1 MTAILILLCLAIA
14 GRELYLSFD
23 RKRSG
28 TAPEI
33 ADIRTQ
39 LTALKGTRE
48 ELEEFRGVQREQLE
62 RLAAGQVTHA
72 ESLQETDARIRSLIS
87 QINDRML
94 PEIND
99 QLTQQR
105 GSVDRLT
112 GEVAR
117 LRGHLI
123 GRLDQAVAAS
133 LGADPVDTVA
143 GGLGTEGTEAPSG
156 LIRAYERFAERYGL
170 RIELSDPT
178 GEDTN
183 WKAHYYLSGRSP
195 RGLERDFIDLV
206 RRLRASGSASGATSG
221 SASGGASGGTSGG
234 ASNGTETEA
243 ANALLHSLHDIE
255 MGGAQVGPFVLVR
268 TPEAMLC
275 GVLSLAELRKAGPAR
290 LLADPVGAAVR
301 LHGLPESR
309 FCDLSAFNGSER
321 SR

>member
-48 ELEEFRGVQREQLE
+48 ELEEFRAVQREQLE

-72 ESLQETDARIRSLIS
+72 ESLRETDARIRSLIT

-94 PEIND
+94 PEINTR
-99 QLTQQR
+99 LTQQR
-105 GSVDRLT
+105 DSVDRLAE
-112 GEVAR
+112 EVAR
-117 LRGHLI
+117 LRGHLV

-143 GGLGTEGTEAPSG
+143 GGLGTDGREEPSG
-156 LIRAYERFAERYGL
+156 LVRAYERFAERYGL
-170 RIELSDPT
+170 RVELSDPT
-178 GEDTN
+178 GEDAS
-183 WKAHYYLSGRSP
+183 WRARYYLSGRSP

-206 RRLRASGSASGATSG
+206 RRLRASGGAP
-221 SASGGASGGTSGG
+221 
-234 ASNGTETEA
+234 NGTETEA
-243 ANALLHSLHDIE
+243 ANALLCCLHDIE

-275 GVLSLAELRKAGPAR
+275 GVLSLAELRQAGPAR
-290 LLADPVGAAVR
+290 LLADPVDAALR

-309 FCDLSAFNGSER
+309 FCDLSAFNGSAQ

>member
-23 RKRSG
+23 RKRTG
-28 TAPEI
+28 TAPAPEI

-99 QLTQQR
+99 RLTQQR
-105 GSVDRLT
+105 DSVDRLAE
-112 GEVAR
+112 EVAR

-133 LGADPVDTVA
+133 LGAGPIDTVA
-143 GGLGTEGTEAPSG
+143 GGLGTEGAEAPSG

-170 RIELSDPT
+170 RVELSDPT
-178 GEDTN
+178 GEDTS
-183 WKAHYYLSGRSP
+183 WKARYYLSGRSP
-195 RGLERDFIDLV
+195 RDLERDFIDLV
-206 RRLRASGSASGATSG
+206 RRLRASSGTP
-221 SASGGASGGTSGG
+221 
-234 ASNGTETEA
+234 NGTETEA
-243 ANALLHSLHDIE
+243 ANALLRSLHGIE

>member
-14 GRELYLSFD
+14 GRELYLAFD
-23 RKRSG
+23 RKRIAAAPA
-28 TAPEI
+28 APEI

-48 ELEEFRGVQREQLE
+48 ELEEFRAVQREQLE

-72 ESLQETDARIRSLIS
+72 ESLRENDARIRSLIS

-94 PEIND
+94 LEINTR
-99 QLTQQR
+99 LTQNR
-105 GSVDRLT
+105 DSVDRLAA
-112 GEVAR
+112 EVAR

-143 GGLGTEGTEAPSG
+143 GGLGTDAAEAPAR
-156 LIRAYERFAERYGL
+156 LIRAYEGFAERYGL
-170 RIELSDPT
+170 RVELSDPT
-178 GEDTN
+178 LSDPPLSEGALSGATGEDAS
-183 WKAHYYLSGRSP
+183 WRARYYLSGRSP
-195 RGLERDFIDLV
+195 RGLESDFIELV
-206 RRLRASGSASGATSG
+206 RLLRS
-221 SASGGASGGTSGG
+221 SGGTPDG
-234 ASNGTETEA
+234 NGTEA
-243 ANALLHSLHDIE
+243 AGTLLGCLHDIE

-301 LHGLPESR
+301 LHSLPATR
-309 FCDLSAFNGSER
+309 FCDLSAFNGSGH

>member
-14 GRELYLSFD
+14 GRELYTAFD
-23 RKRSG
+23 RKRAG

-48 ELEEFRGVQREQLE
+48 ELEQFRTGQSEQLE

-94 PEIND
+94 PEINNR
-99 QLTQQR
+99 LTQQR
-105 GSVDRLT
+105 DSVDRLT
-112 GEVAR
+112 DEMAR
-117 LRGHLI
+117 LRGHLV

-143 GGLGTEGTEAPSG
+143 GGLGTDGSAAPSG

-170 RIELSDPT
+170 RIELSDPA
-178 GEDTN
+178 GEDEAN
-183 WKAHYYLSGRSP
+183 WRARYYLSGRSP

-206 RRLRASGSASGATSG
+206 RLLRASGGAP
-221 SASGGASGGTSGG
+221 
-234 ASNGTETEA
+234 NGQSTEA
-243 ANALLHSLHDIE
+243 ANTLLGCLHNIE
-255 MGGAQVGPFVLVR
+255 MGGAQVGPLVLVR

-275 GVLSLAELRKAGPAR
+275 GVLSLAELRKAGPIR
-290 LLADPVGAAVR
+290 ILADPVGAAVR

-309 FCDLSAFNGSER
+309 FCDLSAFSDGER
-321 SR
+321 SS